1 MDSQAVMAGT
11 HDQNVEMNVQTT
23 RKLRGVNSVDLN
35 KTALR
40 IPVPGTSALAF
51 GCTIAAG
58 TFWAL
63 QICKS
68 CGQKGNFGADRILEP
83 EDFGQFF
90 GLHTQND
97 FWSERQ
103 WGGASCKRLTSDF
116 LE

>member
-40 IPVPGTSALAF
+40 IPVPGTSVLAF

-58 TFWAL
+58 TVDRA
-63 QICKS
+63 S
-68 CGQKGNFGADRILEP
+68 ATADRWQSFGSGPFYTEHHVDSAKP
-83 EDFGQFF
+83 E
-90 GLHTQND
+90 T
-97 FWSERQ
+97 
-103 WGGASCKRLTSDF
+103 
-116 LE
+116 

>member
-11 HDQNVEMNVQTT
+11 HGQNVEMNVQKA

-58 TFWAL
+58 AVPQRRLT
-63 QICKS
+63 
-68 CGQKGNFGADRILEP
+68 DRSPL
-83 EDFGQFF
+83 DQGFF
-90 GLHTQND
+90 IHRTPRRLGEARDL
-97 FWSERQ
+97 
-103 WGGASCKRLTSDF
+103 GGA
-116 LE
+116 

>member
-1 MDSQAVMAGT
+1 MFLAMDSQAVMAGT

-58 TFWAL
+58 AVPQRRL
-63 QICKS
+63 ADGS
-68 CGQKGNFGADRILEP
+68 PLGQGPFILN
-83 EDFGQFF
+83 
-90 GLHTQND
+90 T
-97 FWSERQ
+97 
-103 WGGASCKRLTSDF
+103 T
-116 LE
+116 